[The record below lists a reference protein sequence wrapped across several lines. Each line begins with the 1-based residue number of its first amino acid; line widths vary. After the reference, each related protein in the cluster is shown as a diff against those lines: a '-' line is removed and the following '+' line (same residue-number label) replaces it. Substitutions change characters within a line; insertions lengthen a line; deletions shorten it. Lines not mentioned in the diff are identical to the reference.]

1 MKKTKETP
9 NVRTVSSL
17 LALLAVHYRDGNCNV
32 ECRVLYL
39 GGPECAKITL
49 QKSGSR
55 GHSPT
60 TPSITWCLPLVDILE
75 HAKTSST
82 NVQFNVTIVIIIFV
96 IYVIHTRILLASS
109 YAYIYTYIYVCI
121 HIIKIESNCTISVC
135 RCCRSLATS
144 AFNTYIKMH
153 FCMLVSTDYASF
165 RSYSDRSD
173 SMHERGM
180 VDCQFAW

>member
-60 TPSITWCLPLVDILE
+60 TPSITWCLPLVDTLE

-96 IYVIHTRILLASS
+96 IYVMHTRILLARS
-109 YAYIYTYIYVCI
+109 YTYIYLRL
-121 HIIKIESNCTISVC
+121 HTYNKNRIKLYDKRLSFFCHLSVQH
-135 RCCRSLATS
+135 L
-144 AFNTYIKMH
+144 Y
-153 FCMLVSTDYASF
+153 
-165 RSYSDRSD
+165 
-173 SMHERGM
+173 
-180 VDCQFAW
+180 

>member
-1 MKKTKETP
+1 MR
-9 NVRTVSSL
+9 RTVSSL

-60 TPSITWCLPLVDILE
+60 TPSITWCLPLVDTLE

-109 YAYIYTYIYVCI
+109 YTYIHIYVYLCL
-121 HIIKIESNCTISVC
+121 HTYNKNRIKLYDKRLSMLSFSCHFSVQH
-135 RCCRSLATS
+135 L
-144 AFNTYIKMH
+144 Y
-153 FCMLVSTDYASF
+153 
-165 RSYSDRSD
+165 
-173 SMHERGM
+173 
-180 VDCQFAW
+180 